1 MPILQV
7 KDLDKN
13 FGGIKAV
20 NNLTFHVSQGE
31 ILGLIG
37 PNGAGKT
44 TVFNVISGTFP
55 PTSGSITYQGKEIS
69 GLKPHKIAQMRIV
82 RTFQQ
87 TSLFN
92 KMTVRENMIVAGHF
106 QSGVGVLE
114 SIFNFKRLQLKT
126 AKQMEEN
133 NKILNRLG
141 LNEFQDVLPSNLP
154 YGYQK
159 SLGIA
164 LALASNPSLLLL
176 DEPVAGMNP
185 EETIQM
191 MKILQDI
198 RNEGITILLVEHDM
212 KMVMGICDRL
222 VVISFGSKLTEGK
235 PEEVRND
242 PVVIKAY
249 LGSKKID

>member
-1 MPILQV
+1 MPVLQV
-7 KDLDKN
+7 KNLTKN
-13 FGGIKAV
+13 FGGVQAV
-20 NNLTFHVSQGE
+20 SDLTFDVNEGE

-44 TVFNVISGTFP
+44 TVFNLISGTFP
-55 PTSGSITYQGKEIS
+55 ADKGEIIFSGDHIN
-69 GLKPHKIAQMRIV
+69 GLKPHQVAQKRLV

-87 TSLFN
+87 TSLF
-92 KMTVRENMIVAGHF
+92 KAMTVRENMIVAGHYRSRVSAF
-106 QSGVGVLE
+106 DA
-114 SIFNFKRLQLKT
+114 IFNFKKLKSKT
-126 AKQMEEN
+126 LSQEEEN

-141 LNEFQDVLPSNLP
+141 LIDFLEELPANLP
-154 YGYQK
+154 YGHQK
-159 SLGIA
+159 ALGIA
-164 LALASNPSLLLL
+164 LALASKPTLLLL

-185 EETIQM
+185 EETIRM
-191 MKILQDI
+191 MKILQDL
-198 RNEGITILLVEHDM
+198 RNEGITLLLVEHDM

-235 PEEVRND
+235 PEEVKND